1 MLRAR
6 LFGGLAVWIDG
17 RRVADFA
24 GARPR
29 SLLAYLLMH
38 PGRHPR
44 SRLAGLFWPDV
55 LESSARGSLRS
66 ALWCVRSG
74 LADAGGGPYL
84 ACDRLRAGLD
94 PDLPRLVD
102 LEQFERLLDAGDPGS
117 LRAATT
123 LGTHPLLADL
133 DDEWAAAARDH
144 VRARLI
150 TALESCAAD
159 LEAAGDLV
167 AAIDLTRD
175 AVAHDPL
182 REASQRALM
191 RRLDASGQ
199 RGAAIAAYRRCRET
213 LARELNMPP
222 SPQTSALADDIRR
235 GRSGAG
241 TAGSSSTGAA
251 TPAGDDA
258 TVGRGRERSR
268 LLAAWLR
275 ARDTGGGVA
284 LLVGE
289 RGLGKS
295 HLARWLSARVEGE
308 GGRTAWGCPLDIA
321 GAPDR
326 GAWEDVF
333 RRLVPR
339 MRPPPPRTP
348 WAHDLARVCPAVETS
363 WGHRATPSRPDDDAR
378 TFEAVIEGLAWCAAE
393 APLLVVLDDLHRADA
408 GTLALLAHAS
418 MMLSEMRVL
427 VIVTLTPGWGTGCDT
442 ALDAIRRRGDEPP
455 EIVLQPMPDAQ
466 VREIVAGRLPQLGRR
481 EVAEAVARGAGNPGG
496 AMRAARDLAARP
508 AAGRSTN
515 V

>member
-29 SLLAYLLMH
+29 SLLAYLLIH

-74 LADAGGGPYL
+74 LVDAGGGRYL
-84 ACDRLRAGLD
+84 ACDRLRVGID

-102 LEQFERLLDAGDPGS
+102 MEQFDRLLAAGDPDS
-117 LRAATT
+117 LRAATA
-123 LGTHPLLADL
+123 LGSHPLLVDL
-133 DDEWAAAARDH
+133 DDEWVAAARDH

-150 TALESCAAD
+150 TALETCAAE
-159 LEAAGDLV
+159 LEAAGDLA

-182 REASQRALM
+182 REESQRALM

-199 RGAAIAAYRRCRET
+199 PGAAVAAYRRCRET
-213 LARELNMPP
+213 LAREIAMPP
-222 SPQTSALADDIRR
+222 ALQTSALAEDIRR
-235 GRSGAG
+235 GRNGAG
-241 TAGSSSTGAA
+241 AARSASGGAA
-251 TPAGDDA
+251 APAGDDDA
-258 TVGRGRERSR
+258 TIGHDRERSR

-284 LLVGE
+284 LLVGD

-295 HLARWLSARVEGE
+295 HLARWLGARVERE
-308 GGRTAWGCPLDIA
+308 GGRATWGCPLDVA

-339 MRPPPPRTP
+339 TRPPPPPTP
-348 WAHDLARVCPAVETS
+348 WAHDLARLCPAVETS
-363 WGHRATPSRPDDDAR
+363 WGHRPSPARAGDDAR
-378 TFEAVIEGLAWCAAE
+378 LFEAVSEALTWCASD
-393 APLLVVLDDLHRADA
+393 APLLVVLDDLNRADA
-408 GTLALLAHAS
+408 ATLALLAHAS
-418 MMLSEMRVL
+418 MTLADVRVL
-427 VIVTLTPGWGTGCDT
+427 VVATLTPGWGPACDT

-455 EIVLQPMPDAQ
+455 EIELRPLPDSQ
-466 VREIVAGRLPQLGRR
+466 VHRIVASRLPGLGRR
-481 EVAEAVARGAGNPGG
+481 DVAEAVARGAGNPGA
-496 AMRAARDLAARP
+496 AMRVARGIAE
-508 AAGRSTN
+508 GRSTN